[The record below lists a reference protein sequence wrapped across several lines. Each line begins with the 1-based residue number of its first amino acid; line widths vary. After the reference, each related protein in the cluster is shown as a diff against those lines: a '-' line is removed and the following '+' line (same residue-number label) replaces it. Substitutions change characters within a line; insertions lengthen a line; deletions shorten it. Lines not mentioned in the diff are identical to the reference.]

1 MSWFEKVSQ
10 DKVRRLLNVLAEAP
24 FFYQSD
30 DPELFAFL
38 RKNRAE
44 LERFYRELYGWQLYV
59 DGRGAR
65 LFKDRWW
72 NPALPP
78 RARDVFA
85 LTRRDDCIAFLLVL
99 EFHEHLLEERN
110 VAIDDPEPVRFE
122 FGELFRFA
130 VGRFREAGGA
140 DAPNEEGVRR
150 LLRGVMPTLER
161 YRFLRELEPEA
172 EERVLV
178 DRENLIYECL
188 PALWLYDARALGAGA
203 RNELLGGAEGGDD
216 PGAAPASV
224 TEDER

>member
-1 MSWFEKVSQ
+1 MSWFDKVSQ
-10 DKVRRLLNVLAEAP
+10 DKVRRVLNVLAEAP
-24 FFYQSD
+24 FFYQAD

-44 LERFYRELYGWQLYV
+44 LERFYREMYGWQLVV

-65 LFKDRWW
+65 LFKERWH

-78 RARDVFA
+78 RSRDVFGP
-85 LTRRDDCIAFLLVL
+85 TRRDDCIAFLLVL

-110 VAIDDPEPVRFE
+110 VAIDDPAPLRFE

-130 VGRFREAGGA
+130 LTRFREVLGET
-140 DAPNEEGVRR
+140 APDEEGVRR
-150 LLRGVMPTLER
+150 LLRQLVPTLER

-172 EERVLV
+172 DERAFV

-188 PALWLYDARALGAGA
+188 PALWLYDARAL
-203 RNELLGGAEGGDD
+203 
-216 PGAAPASV
+216 APASRA
-224 TEDER
+224 ELFGRRDDDDRGIRP